1 MPLMPLALIGCVVL
15 FYKVARG
22 SVKKIKLG
30 KTKNHNIRS
39 NNDNEH

>member
-22 SVKKIKLG
+22 SVKKLSDKRA
-30 KTKNHNIRS
+30 KKS
-39 NNDNEH
+39 NKKEQQ